1 MNKSIEQFI
10 LLLASSSFNHLEIR
24 DIANWVDANGGAVLE
39 DSVRGLR
46 RTAQQTLLRTR
57 ISVQRDDSIQ
67 KSNEDGDL
75 SSDDLDPLLVGSK
88 DDPAVQIETM
98 LRIDAGLKTTEA
110 SELLLREI
118 DEQIKQPVS
127 LPKLGKN
134 AFRIWIDRVAKK
146 VSYGLLIECATKIK
160 NEIAKPSSIQ
170 QPPEQEKEKKNE
182 GE

>member
-24 DIANWVDANGGAVLE
+24 DIANWLDANGGTVLDE
-39 DSVRGLR
+39 SVRNLR

-57 ISVQRDDSIQ
+57 ISIQRDKDGQ
-67 KSNEDGDL
+67 EDGDL
-75 SSDDLDPLLVGSK
+75 SAEDLELLVGGK

-160 NEIAKPSSIQ
+160 DEIAKPPSSPSQ
-170 QPPEQEKEKKNE
+170 SPEEAKKSENE
-182 GE
+182 